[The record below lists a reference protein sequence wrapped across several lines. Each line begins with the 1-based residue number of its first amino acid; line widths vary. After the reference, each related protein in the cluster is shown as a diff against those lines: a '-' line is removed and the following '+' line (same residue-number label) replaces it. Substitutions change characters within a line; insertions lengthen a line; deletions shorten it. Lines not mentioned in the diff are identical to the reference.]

1 MLPGLQIVLRF
12 AIFLVAKVY
21 CFTCLSAA
29 MIHIGWS
36 DIVQSFVVALAVV
49 VINEAGHRLS
59 AGLGTVIDEQVHL
72 GLSHTEDNVP

>member
-1 MLPGLQIVLRF
+1 MLPGLQVVLRF

-49 VINEAGHRLS
+49 VVNEAGHRLPEDLR
-59 AGLGTVIDEQVHL
+59 AVIEEQVHL
-72 GLSHTEDNVP
+72 GLGRTEDNLP